1 MSRLHTHE
9 AGLVWQRRSWRKST
23 LNFALLQPSF
33 FFPCLPL
40 PTPKEKSKPRSLVE
54 AIHEGE
60 AAHEGEAQPGRGA
73 NSGTA
78 GAATEYQ
85 AHYAEP
91 LEILKQSDVSSL
103 FLERTF

>member
-60 AAHEGEAQPGRGA
+60 AQPGRGA

>member
-1 MSRLHTHE
+1 MLPI
-9 AGLVWQRRSWRKST
+9 
-23 LNFALLQPSF
+23 LNF

-103 FLERTF
+103 FLERTFWQPCGEWIREPEGRKTN